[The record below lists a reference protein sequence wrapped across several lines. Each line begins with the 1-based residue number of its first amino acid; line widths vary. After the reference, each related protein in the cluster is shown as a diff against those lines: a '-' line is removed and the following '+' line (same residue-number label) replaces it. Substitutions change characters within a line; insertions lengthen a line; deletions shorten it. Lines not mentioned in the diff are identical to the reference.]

1 MRKLSVPQPKRW
13 VVLQYRDLSD
23 EFDDVPCVTAFV
35 IARFEAESDAE
46 AWATRKFG
54 REAVFESGDVRI
66 CED

>member
-1 MRKLSVPQPKRW
+1 MRKLSVPQRKRW

-35 IARFEAESDAE
+35 ITRFHKESDAE
-46 AWATRKFG
+46 KWAVCRFG